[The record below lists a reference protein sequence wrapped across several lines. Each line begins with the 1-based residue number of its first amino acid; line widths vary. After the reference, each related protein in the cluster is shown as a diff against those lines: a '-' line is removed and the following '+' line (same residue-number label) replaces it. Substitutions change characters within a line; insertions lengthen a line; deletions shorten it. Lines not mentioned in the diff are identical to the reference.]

1 MRKEYQ
7 QEGKVLNRLIRCTE
21 AGWEIEADP
30 RHAEL
35 VVEQLGIEDKGVSTP
50 GVSGLD
56 EEDTEEDVPLEG
68 EDITRYRGV
77 IARCNYLAADGTDCV
92 FAIKEGCREM
102 SKPTTGSLR
111 RLRRIG
117 RYLKMHPRLVWKY
130 EMQCKIDEITVRTDA
145 DWAGCRR
152 SRKSTS
158 GGSISRGTHCIKTW
172 SKTQAVIAKSSAESE
187 LYGVVRGACEGLGT
201 QTLREDLGE
210 TVGIVLELDATA
222 AKGILDRTG
231 LAKVRHIDVNCLWL
245 QEQCAKRLVPL
256 VKIPGEHNPADLMT
270 KHLTLLM
277 IQRHIQCLNLEFMK
291 GPSDKAAKLHSVVR
305 S

>member
-1 MRKEYQ
+1 MS
-7 QEGKVLNRLIRCTE
+7 
-21 AGWEIEADP
+21 
-30 RHAEL
+30 
-35 VVEQLGIEDKGVSTP
+35 GIE
-50 GVSGLD
+50 
-56 EEDTEEDVPLEG
+56 EEDEDGDTPLVG

-77 IARCNYLAADGTDCV
+77 IARCKDRQDCV

-111 RLRRIG
+111 RLRRTG
-117 RYLKMHPRLVWKY
+117 RYLKLHPRLIWKY
-130 EMQCKIDEITVRTDA
+130 AMQGEVTEITVRTDA

-187 LYGVVRGACEGLGT
+187 LYGVVRGACEALGT
-201 QTLREDLGE
+201 KTLCEDLGE
-210 TVGIVLELDATA
+210 TVGIRLELDATA

-245 QEQCAKRLVPL
+245 QEQCAKKIVPSRQ
-256 VKIPGEHNPADLMT
+256 T
-270 KHLTLLM
+270 
-277 IQRHIQCLNLEFMK
+277 
-291 GPSDKAAKLHSVVR
+291 
-305 S
+305 